1 MFPREWSTCFPGR
14 GIHIACKKML
24 ELKSLINSHLSQSD
38 DSGTSS
44 ENGYGFESPSLR
56 MGVKKMACFGLKLSQ
71 DYFGELGGTPVPR
84 ILRGTPDTPTPS
96 HTE

>member
-1 MFPREWSTCFPGR
+1 MFPREWSTCFLGR
-14 GIHIACKKML
+14 GTHIACKKML

-71 DYFGELGGTPVPR
+71 DLGNWVAHPYQ
-84 ILRGTPDTPTPS
+84 
-96 HTE
+96 EF

>member
-1 MFPREWSTCFPGR
+1 
-14 GIHIACKKML
+14 
-24 ELKSLINSHLSQSD
+24 
-38 DSGTSS
+38 
-44 ENGYGFESPSLR
+44 

-96 HTE
+96 HTESFDCNTCLQEKSDKEENLFDVLEIIYFFYL